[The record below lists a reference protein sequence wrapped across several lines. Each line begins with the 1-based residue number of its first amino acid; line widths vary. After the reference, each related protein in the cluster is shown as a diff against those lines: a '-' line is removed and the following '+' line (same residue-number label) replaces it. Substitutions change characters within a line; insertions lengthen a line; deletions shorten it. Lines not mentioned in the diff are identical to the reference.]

1 MFPNMEYIKT
11 LVNGL
16 KTAANS
22 RFLNLEKWVAEAK
35 TMLSALWSNRPNWLQ
50 DDPAALDYV
59 EGRTHYTCYEEEL
72 RLNGAHAF
80 PLRIAQRGS
89 EDWPLIA
96 DGDTVR
102 VEFDGVSYA
111 CKAVYNP
118 EDNMCY
124 FGSGALLE
132 EALGKPLAIEVGSD
146 EPFFGCCMINN
157 GGKSEYVKES
167 GDLVSVLFGINPDG
181 NSHAYAVYHVVEK
194 VKQLDQKYVPNADW
208 NAAEGET
215 GHVLNRTHYVEDKV
229 LGVAM
234 PGETEMAFS
243 PPIDFTD
250 TPIIVEYN
258 GIRYRFESYSTS
270 SGGPAGYVY
279 YYGNSPYNSSG
290 AYPFAIFYPLQ
301 GGADNSKALS
311 SCVVV
316 TDADATVRL
325 IKEHTVP
332 LDRKFVPDEVITVT
346 TEGTGSKYTA
356 THEGFKKSKGM
367 LIKVIPHVANN
378 GGLVSLN
385 LNKTGAVY
393 IKRRVSGVD
402 ANYVNPGAGMLYKE
416 GVFLLWYTGTCWEIL
431 GAEQPSATDLNGTVP
446 VSSGGTGLNTI
457 VSGSYLVGNGAD
469 AVSLKTPAEVLE
481 DIGAIPKPAT
491 AEVGQLLA
499 VKAVDDAGV
508 PTEWDVVDIP
518 DQTILAS
525 PSGTK
530 YRITVGDDGTLTTTA
545 VTE

>member
-215 GHVLNRTHYVEDKV
+215 GHVLNRTHYTRVDV
-229 LGVAM
+229 LGSVEVTEAASYTVA
-234 PGETEMAFS
+234 GVKLYDGVELALSKE
-243 PPIDFTD
+243 IDFTKGPPLSVIFD
-250 TPIIVEYN
+250 GVRYDFAAPTRYN
-258 GIRYRFESYSTS
+258 RGTQEWYW
-270 SGGPAGYVY
+270 
-279 YYGNSPYNSSG
+279 YYGNPYQDNTGSQ
-290 AYPFAIFYPLQ
+290 YPFCLYHHVNPTKTDVASVLTVKTRKT
-301 GGADNSKALS
+301 GELKAVEE
-311 SCVVV
+311 VVV
-316 TDADATVRL
+316 P
-325 IKEHTVP
+325 IE
-332 LDRKFVPDEVITVT
+332 RKYLPDSVVQNGDTAFVLT
-346 TEGTGSKYTA
+346 
-356 THEGFKKSKGM
+356 
-367 LIKVIPHVANN
+367 
-378 GGLVSLN
+378 
-385 LNKTGAVY
+385 
-393 IKRRVSGVD
+393 
-402 ANYVNPGAGMLYKE
+402 
-416 GVFLLWYTGTCWEIL
+416 
-431 GAEQPSATDLNGTVP
+431 
-446 VSSGGTGLNTI
+446 
-457 VSGSYLVGNGAD
+457 
-469 AVSLKTPAEVLE
+469 
-481 DIGAIPKPAT
+481 
-491 AEVGQLLA
+491 
-499 VKAVDDAGV
+499 
-508 PTEWDVVDIP
+508 
-518 DQTILAS
+518 S
-525 PSGTK
+525 PNGTK
-530 YRITVGDDGTLTTTA
+530 YSITVSDDGTLTTTA

>member
-132 EALGKPLAIEVGSD
+132 EVLGKTLAIEVGSD

-194 VKQLDQKYVPNADW
+194 VKQLDQKYLPDALHFGEETVNAPLEITWDGDTEGRASVAIPNGLSLVKVSDKVPLPNELASGTIISEGATFTIGVEVVLMDATTQGSPLVGLFVDAIGTQIPYVVVAYEPTSFSGMTFPEAGLYFLYNPSTGDGVDKLSLDSVTQTIIRTIDQKYLPNADW
-208 NAAEGET
+208 NAAEGEP
-215 GHVLNRTHYVEDKV
+215 GHVLNRTHWEDADGTIHTLDQKYLPLADNSGNAGALKFKRTGVAWKDNCTGVWADDNGYAMVDKTLFIGAMDDCIFNFSV
-229 LGVAM
+229 LGVFLA
-234 PGETEMAFS
+234 T
-243 PPIDFTD
+243 T
-250 TPIIVEYN
+250 
-258 GIRYRFESYSTS
+258 
-270 SGGPAGYVY
+270 AG
-279 YYGNSPYNSSG
+279 
-290 AYPFAIFYPLQ
+290 A
-301 GGADNSKALS
+301 
-311 SCVVV
+311 
-316 TDADATVRL
+316 
-325 IKEHTVP
+325 
-332 LDRKFVPDEVITVT
+332 
-346 TEGTGSKYTA
+346 
-356 THEGFKKSKGM
+356 
-367 LIKVIPHVANN
+367 
-378 GGLVSLN
+378 
-385 LNKTGAVY
+385 
-393 IKRRVSGVD
+393 SGVD
-402 ANYVNPGAGMLYKE
+402 IAY
-416 GVFLLWYTGTCWEIL
+416 
-431 GAEQPSATDLNGTVP
+431 
-446 VSSGGTGLNTI
+446 
-457 VSGSYLVGNGAD
+457 
-469 AVSLKTPAEVLE
+469 PA
-481 DIGAIPKPAT
+481 IAIPYGTINRGFRNAMVY
-491 AEVGQLLA
+491 AADGQIYN
-499 VKAVDDAGV
+499 G
-508 PTEWDVVDIP
+508 
-518 DQTILAS
+518 LAS
-525 PSGTK
+525 LGTKTMSFTRKPFVITSPNGTK
-530 YRITVGDDGTLTTTA
+530 YQITVGDDGTLSTTEVTA
-545 VTE
+545 